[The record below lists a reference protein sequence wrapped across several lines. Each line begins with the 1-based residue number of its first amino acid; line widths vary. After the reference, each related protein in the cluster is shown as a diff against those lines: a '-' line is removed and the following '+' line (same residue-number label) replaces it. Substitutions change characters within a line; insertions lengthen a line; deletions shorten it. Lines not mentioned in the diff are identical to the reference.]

1 MDGEI
6 SKIYNAEF
14 VLHVDCFLSKVRHAE
29 VDGGVLTSTEDYPV
43 LESMMWVQRE
53 KLFSRWKERVV
64 VVTEDYLH
72 CFRKG
77 SAQLS
82 HAGQLL
88 FKVKNAGINK
98 KCTRVSILQISLN
111 DIQSVS
117 LLDRC
122 GYLTVVIEMEKTDI
136 LMVRRPENLCSIQ
149 GVSLGLIWVANKF
162 SNIYILIIGF
172 NTLGKL
178 NSVLCI

>member
-172 NTLGKL
+172 NIFE
-178 NSVLCI
+178 N